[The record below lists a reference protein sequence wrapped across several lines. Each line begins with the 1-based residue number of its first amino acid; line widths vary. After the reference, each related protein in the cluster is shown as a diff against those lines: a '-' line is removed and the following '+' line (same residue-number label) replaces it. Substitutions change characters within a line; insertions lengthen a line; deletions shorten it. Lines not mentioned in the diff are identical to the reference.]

1 MNQRQRLHELYFKE
15 LLILVCQRSLHTEL
29 SISPLCIQ
37 KSSFPSPLWCY
48 FKPLSIHPVTLL
60 YLGGEVQIP
69 YSFLLSLV
77 FNLLILLISIWPRT
91 VFLESATAQK
101 KIVIKRE
108 KEKEIKEKESHRP
121 PPPRPHCEWP
131 GLETRGIGVGRLPV
145 APSLSFGKEERKM
158 WFLN

>member
-1 MNQRQRLHELYFKE
+1 MNQRQCLHELYFKE

-48 FKPLSIHPVTLL
+48 FKLLSIHPVTFL

-101 KIVIKRE
+101 KTVIKRE

-121 PPPRPHCEWP
+121 PPPTPTLW
-131 GLETRGIGVGRLPV
+131 V
-145 APSLSFGKEERKM
+145 AGAGNQRNWCGPTPSGSQSVLRKRREKDVVS
-158 WFLN
+158 